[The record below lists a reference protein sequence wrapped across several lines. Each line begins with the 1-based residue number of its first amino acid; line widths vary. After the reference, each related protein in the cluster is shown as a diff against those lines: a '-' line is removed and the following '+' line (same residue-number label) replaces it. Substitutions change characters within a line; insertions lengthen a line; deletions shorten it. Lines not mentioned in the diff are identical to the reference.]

1 MLYDCMA
8 TPLFQPYSPLF
19 YHHFHPPYLL
29 PHMLKTALFDLDGV
43 IIDTETQYSRF
54 WQAIG
59 HTYYPQLPDFALS
72 IKGNTLTAIREKYFQ
87 DDTIFSHVEAR
98 LKEFEAS
105 MSYDVFPG
113 VEEYLALLHTAGIPC
128 AVVTSSNKQKMAS
141 LARQKPGL
149 HLLFDRIFT
158 AEDAGRGKPFP
169 DCYLR
174 AAEAMGTG
182 IQECAVFE
190 DSINGLKAARASGA
204 FVVGLTTT
212 HHAGIVSE
220 WADLTFGGLH
230 ECPWP
235 LIPDTESSRKVQ

>member
-1 MLYDCMA
+1 
-8 TPLFQPYSPLF
+8 
-19 YHHFHPPYLL
+19 
-29 PHMLKTALFDLDGV
+29 MLKVALFDLDGV
-43 IIDTETQYSRF
+43 IIDTETQYSKF

-59 HTYYPQLPDFALS
+59 QTYYPQLPDFAFS
-72 IKGNTLTAIREKYFQ
+72 IKGNTLTAIREKYFR
-87 DDTIFSHVEAR
+87 DDAIFDNVEAR
-98 LKEFEAS
+98 LLDFEAT
-105 MSYDVFPG
+105 MRYDVFPG
-113 VEEYLALLHTAGIPC
+113 VEEFLGQLHTAGIPC

-141 LARQKPGL
+141 LAKQQPSL

-174 AAEAMGTG
+174 AAEAMGAD

-190 DSINGLKAARASGA
+190 DSINGLKAARTSRA

-212 HHAGIVSE
+212 HDKSIVSE

-235 LIPDTESSRKVQ
+235 LIPNAESWGKEQ